1 MLGLESWIQN
11 SGGGHTYKNI
21 HLYIQGNGH
30 MIFMTLSSDS
40 TIVFS
45 INWVGFWR
53 LGDNSTIKEK
63 LMFLDLNVDNEQR
76 NRMEFTKGTSWNKC
90 AL

>member
-30 MIFMTLSSDS
+30 MIWLYNC
-40 TIVFS
+40 FS

-53 LGDNSTIKEK
+53 LGDNFTIKEK

>member
-1 MLGLESWIQN
+1 MFFLSKFNLPLSINILNLFWVLHGIKYKFKNMLGLESWIQN

-40 TIVFS
+40 TIVF
-45 INWVGFWR
+45 R
-53 LGDNSTIKEK
+53 
-63 LMFLDLNVDNEQR
+63 
-76 NRMEFTKGTSWNKC
+76 
-90 AL
+90 